1 MPTESRE
8 AKRTR
13 ARRLAAKLARA
24 YPDARIELDHKCPF
38 ELLVATILAAQS
50 TDRLV
55 NTVTPELFL
64 RYPDAAR
71 LAAAD
76 LAEVEKV
83 VFKTG
88 FFRQKAK
95 AITSMARA
103 LVEHHAG
110 EVPRTLDELV
120 RLPGVGRKTANVILG
135 ACFGVPGVVV
145 DTHMTRLAARM
156 GLSRSSDPVEIER
169 ELQALLPEKS
179 WTAFSQAAILHG
191 RRVCVAREP
200 ACEACPL
207 PPDCPHP
214 LRTRRAPPKLERR
227 TKRRARGGGLR

>member
-1 MPTESRE
+1 MPAESRE
-8 AKRTR
+8 AKRGR
-13 ARRLAAKLARA
+13 ARRIAAKLVRA
-24 YPDARIELDHKCPF
+24 YPDARIELDHGNPF

-55 NTVTPELFL
+55 NSITPELF
-64 RYPDAAR
+64 RRFPDARR

-76 LAEVEKV
+76 PAEVEKL

-88 FFRQKAK
+88 FFRQKTK
-95 AITSMARA
+95 SITSMARA

-110 EVPRTLDELV
+110 VVPRTLDELV

-135 ACFGVPGVVV
+135 ACFGVPGIVV
-145 DTHMTRLAARM
+145 DTHMMRLAARM
-156 GLSRSSDPVEIER
+156 ELSRGKDPEEIER
-169 ELQALLPEKS
+169 DLQALLPEQA
-179 WTAFSQAAILHG
+179 WTPFSQTAILHG
-191 RRVCVAREP
+191 RRVCVARAP

-214 LRTRRAPPKLERR
+214 LRARRATARKSRPRR
-227 TKRRARGGGLR
+227 KRPAGRRR

>member
-1 MPTESRE
+1 MAAESRE
-8 AKRTR
+8 AKRAR
-13 ARRLAAKLARA
+13 ARRIAAKLVRA
-24 YPDARIELDHKCPF
+24 YPDHRIELDHANPF

-55 NTVTPELFL
+55 NSITPELF
-64 RYPDAAR
+64 RRFPDAAR

-76 LAEVEKV
+76 PAQVERL

-88 FFRQKAK
+88 FFRQKTK
-95 AITSMARA
+95 SITSMARA
-103 LVEHHAG
+103 LVEHHGG

-135 ACFGVPGVVV
+135 ACFGVPGIVV
-145 DTHMTRLAARM
+145 DTHMIRLAARM
-156 GLSRSSDPVEIER
+156 GLSRGKDPAEIER
-169 ELQALLPEKS
+169 DLQALLPAKD
-179 WTAFSQAAILHG
+179 WTAFSQTAILHG
-191 RRVCVAREP
+191 RRVCVARAP

-214 LRTRRAPPKLERR
+214 LRARHAPARKLRPRRKPAR
-227 TKRRARGGGLR
+227 RRAR